1 MKSFFKKN
9 PALAVI
15 TLAGFSLGFGM
26 VSSAPVVH
34 AAPIYGTVNFGS
46 PVANIQIGSMNTGTF
61 IGAPSFTVVTPAT
74 GDFASSLGS
83 GGTASNILGNIPMPG
98 FLTFNG
104 FTVDVTGFIGP
115 NVWTLTSLPGGVDF
129 LSAAFTGIVKKTG
142 FDDTLVTG
150 AISAQYA
157 GGYNS
162 GTVVAWSGNMTSQ
175 VPEPMSFALMGA
187 GLIGIAALRRRHAA

>member
-1 MKSFFKKN
+1 MKKLLKGGLLTALMSFGLLV
-9 PALAVI
+9 PSLA
-15 TLAGFSLGFGM
+15 
-26 VSSAPVVH
+26 VH

-83 GGTASNILGNIPMPG
+83 GGTASNILGNTPMPG

-104 FTVDVTGFIGP
+104 FTVDVTSFAGP

-129 LSAAFTGIVKKTG
+129 LSAAFTGVVKKAG
-142 FDDTLVTG
+142 YDDTVVTG
-150 AISAQYA
+150 AISAQFA
-157 GGYNS
+157 GGYDAN
-162 GTVVAWSGNMTSQ
+162 TVVAWSGNMTSE
-175 VPEPMSFALMGA
+175 VPEPTAFILMGA
-187 GLIGIAALRRRHAA
+187 GLVGIAALRRRNNSSNV